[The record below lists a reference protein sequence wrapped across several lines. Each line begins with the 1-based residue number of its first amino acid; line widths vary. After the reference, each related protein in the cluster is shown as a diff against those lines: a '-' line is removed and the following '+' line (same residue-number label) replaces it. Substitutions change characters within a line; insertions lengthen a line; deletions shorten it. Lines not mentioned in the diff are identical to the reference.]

1 MGDNF
6 ISQLGNNFNSYI
18 RRPKKKVM
26 TKKPLLIFISVFL
39 ISVGSFAQKFAY
51 VDTDYILN
59 NIPEFNQA
67 QDKLDEISKKWQE
80 EIEAV
85 YAEVDKMY
93 RDYQSQEVLL
103 TDEMKTKREA
113 AIIAREKSA
122 KDLQKKRFGPEG
134 DLYMKRQELIKPIQD
149 KVYDAIQQL
158 AANSKYAVIFDS
170 SSDLIMLYSNPNLDK
185 SDKVLKNMGYIGKEK

>member
-1 MGDNF
+1 MKR
-6 ISQLGNNFNSYI
+6 I
-18 RRPKKKVM
+18 
-26 TKKPLLIFISVFL
+26 LLILAVSFL
-39 ISVGSFAQKFAY
+39 AVSTIQAQKFAY

-67 QDKLDEISKKWQE
+67 QDKLDEISKQWQE
-80 EIEAV
+80 EIEAI

-93 RDYQSQEVLL
+93 RDYQTQEVLL
-103 TDEMKTKREA
+103 TDEMKTKREN
-113 AIIAREKSA
+113 AIIAKEKSA
-122 KDLQKKRFGPEG
+122 KDLQRKRFGPDA
-134 DLYMKRQELIKPIQD
+134 DLYAKRQELIKPLQD

-185 SDKVLKNMGYIGKEK
+185 SDKILKNMGYIGK

>member
-1 MGDNF
+1 
-6 ISQLGNNFNSYI
+6 
-18 RRPKKKVM
+18 M
-26 TKKPLLIFISVFL
+26 TKKTLLIL
-39 ISVGSFAQKFAY
+39 ISTLLISAGSFAQKFAY
-51 VDTDYILN
+51 VDTDYILS
-59 NIPEFNQA
+59 NIPEFSQA
-67 QDKLDEISKKWQE
+67 QDKLDEISGQWQT
-80 EIEAV
+80 EIESI

-134 DLYMKRQELIKPIQD
+134 DLYAKRQELIKPIQD

-185 SDKVLKNMGYIGKEK
+185 SDKVLGNMGYIEKER

>member
-1 MGDNF
+1 M
-6 ISQLGNNFNSYI
+6 
-18 RRPKKKVM
+18 KKA
-26 TKKPLLIFISVFL
+26 LLILVSFL
-39 ISVGSFAQKFAY
+39 LLSVGSYAQKFAY

-67 QDKLDEISKKWQE
+67 QDKLDEISKQWQA
-80 EIEAV
+80 EIEGI

-93 RDYQSQEVLL
+93 RDYQTQEVLL
-103 TDEMKTKREA
+103 TDEMKKKREE
-113 AIIAREKSA
+113 AIIAKEKFA

-134 DLYMKRQELIKPIQD
+134 DLYGKRQELIQPIQD

-170 SSDLIMLYSNPNLDK
+170 SSDLIMLYSSPNLDK
-185 SDKVLKNMGYIGKEK
+185 SDKVLENMGYIGK

>member
-1 MGDNF
+1 M
-6 ISQLGNNFNSYI
+6 
-18 RRPKKKVM
+18 KKA
-26 TKKPLLIFISVFL
+26 LLILVSSLLLSI
-39 ISVGSFAQKFAY
+39 GSYAQKFAY

-67 QDKLDEISKKWQE
+67 QDKLDEISKQWQT
-80 EIEAV
+80 EIEGI

-93 RDYQSQEVLL
+93 RDYQTQEVLL
-103 TDEMKTKREA
+103 TDEMKKKREE
-113 AIIAREKSA
+113 AIIAKEKSA

-134 DLYMKRQELIKPIQD
+134 DLYGKRQELIQPIQD

-185 SDKVLKNMGYIGKEK
+185 SDKVLENMGYIGK

>member
-1 MGDNF
+1 M
-6 ISQLGNNFNSYI
+6 
-18 RRPKKKVM
+18 KKL
-26 TKKPLLIFISVFL
+26 LLIITLSVL
-39 ISVGSFAQKFAY
+39 AITVTQAQKFAY

-67 QDKLDEISKKWQE
+67 QDKLDEISKQWQE
-80 EIEAV
+80 EIEAI

-93 RDYQSQEVLL
+93 RDYQTQEVLL
-103 TDEMKTKREA
+103 TDEMKTKREN
-113 AIIAREKSA
+113 AIIAKEKSA
-122 KDLQKKRFGPEG
+122 KDLQKKRFGPNG
-134 DLYMKRQELIKPIQD
+134 DLYDKRQELIKPLQD

-185 SDKVLKNMGYIGKEK
+185 SDKILENMGYIGK

>member
-1 MGDNF
+1 
-6 ISQLGNNFNSYI
+6 
-18 RRPKKKVM
+18 M
-26 TKKPLLIFISVFL
+26 TKKIILLFVSVL
-39 ISVGSFAQKFAY
+39 LLSTGGYAQKFAY

-67 QDKLDEISKKWQE
+67 QDKLDEISKEWQA
-80 EIEAV
+80 EIEGI

-103 TDEMKTKREA
+103 TDEMKKKRED
-113 AIIAREKSA
+113 AIIAKEKSA
-122 KDLQKKRFGPEG
+122 KDLQKKRFGPDG
-134 DLYMKRQELIKPIQD
+134 DLYAKRQELIKPLQD

-170 SSDLIMLYSNPNLDK
+170 SSDLIMLYANPNLDK
-185 SDKVLKNMGYIGKEK
+185 SDKILENMGYMGKGK

>member
-1 MGDNF
+1 MKKTILLF
-6 ISQLGNNFNSYI
+6 ISA
-18 RRPKKKVM
+18 
-26 TKKPLLIFISVFL
+26 LLLST
-39 ISVGSFAQKFAY
+39 SNYAQKFAY

-67 QDKLDEISKKWQE
+67 QDKLDEISKQWQQ
-80 EIEAV
+80 EIEV
-85 YAEVDKMY
+85 IYAEVDKMY

-103 TDEMKTKREA
+103 TDEMKKKREDA
-113 AIIAREKSA
+113 MIAKEKSA
-122 KDLQKKRFGPEG
+122 KDLQRKRFGPNG
-134 DLYMKRQELIKPIQD
+134 DLYTKRQELIKPLQD

-185 SDKVLKNMGYIGKEK
+185 SDRILENLGYLGKGK

>member
-1 MGDNF
+1 M
-6 ISQLGNNFNSYI
+6 
-18 RRPKKKVM
+18 KKA
-26 TKKPLLIFISVFL
+26 LLILVSSL
-39 ISVGSFAQKFAY
+39 LLSVGSYAQKFAY

-67 QDKLDEISKKWQE
+67 QDKLDEISKQWQA
-80 EIEAV
+80 EIEGI

-93 RDYQSQEVLL
+93 RDYQTQEVLL
-103 TDEMKTKREA
+103 TDEMKKKREE
-113 AIIAREKSA
+113 AIIAKEKSA

-134 DLYMKRQELIKPIQD
+134 DLYGKRQELIQPIQD

-170 SSDLIMLYSNPNLDK
+170 SSDLIMLYSSPNLDK
-185 SDKVLKNMGYIGKEK
+185 SDKVLENMGYIGK

>member
-1 MGDNF
+1 M
-6 ISQLGNNFNSYI
+6 
-18 RRPKKKVM
+18 KKA
-26 TKKPLLIFISVFL
+26 LLILVSFL
-39 ISVGSFAQKFAY
+39 LLSVGSYAQKFAY

-67 QDKLDEISKKWQE
+67 QDKLDEISKQWQA
-80 EIEAV
+80 EIEGI

-93 RDYQSQEVLL
+93 RDYQTQEVLL
-103 TDEMKTKREA
+103 TDEMKKKREE
-113 AIIAREKSA
+113 AIIAKEKSA

-134 DLYMKRQELIKPIQD
+134 DLYGKRQELIQPIQD

-170 SSDLIMLYSNPNLDK
+170 SSDLIMLYSSPNLDK
-185 SDKVLKNMGYIGKEK
+185 SDKVLENMGYIGK